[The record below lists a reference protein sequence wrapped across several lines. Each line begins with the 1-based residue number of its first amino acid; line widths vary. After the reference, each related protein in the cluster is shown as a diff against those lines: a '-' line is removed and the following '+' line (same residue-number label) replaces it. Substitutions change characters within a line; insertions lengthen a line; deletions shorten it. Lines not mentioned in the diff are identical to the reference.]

1 MTYSV
6 KFLTINRGG
15 FMPKSSRLKSST
27 GYHHIM
33 LRGINRSNIFESDQD
48 KTFFEFNE
56 TGASIRDLGR
66 GLGIGKSIVER
77 TVKI

>member
-1 MTYSV
+1 
-6 KFLTINRGG
+6 
-15 FMPKSSRLKSST
+15 
-27 GYHHIM
+27 M

-56 TGASIRDLGR
+56 AGASIRDLSG